1 MSIAVKALKEVEAL
15 LPQPHEDFAH
25 PADLYRR
32 HGLGAIGSLR
42 IALRKLEASGHAQS
56 ILIMN
61 SKQRMPMRLYRRAG
75 E

>member
-1 MSIAVKALKEVEAL
+1 MSVAAKALKEVEAL
-15 LPQPHEDFAH
+15 LPQHHESFAH

-42 IALRKLEASGHAQS
+42 IALRKLEAAGRAQS
-56 ILIMN
+56 IVVMN

-75 E
+75 